1 MTNNYVFTTQGD
13 VIKKIEIDSGDI
25 IDTLVIPE
33 GFTKIEADAAI
44 YVNIRKLHLPSS
56 LKEIEDNAFAS
67 CGIKEIH
74 GGENVEIIGV
84 GAFAS
89 NSLKSVTDFKNLTM
103 IDEDAFEGSII
114 EEFYFPKTLKTIRSQ
129 AFMNNN
135 LKFVDLSN
143 LENVTIETRAFALN
157 NIEELKLP
165 EESSI
170 YCNAFAFNRFEEKD
184 VLNIEGASYVKKG
197 INYPFN
203 HSYKTPP
210 TDLSYEVK
218 KNDLWDIDDFYIG
231 GENDDTIIGFTDKG
245 LEKLQNSFNR
255 VDGVI
260 TNNYS
265 IVFPKLEGVT
275 KIGSKIFGNKYHSTD
290 IYIED
295 GYTDILKE
303 AFRVSSV
310 EHIRL
315 PQSLRRI
322 GNSAFECSEL
332 QEIRAHENLTTIEAG
347 AFRATSIKYVDLS
360 ESNVKVLRGNT
371 FYSCTE
377 LRTIKLPKKL
387 TKIGQGA
394 FISTYSLREIEFP
407 KTLREVSRSSFSGS
421 GIDKISI
428 EENSKLELIEPYAF
442 LGCKNLTEFPFKDL
456 KNLKHIGFSAF
467 ESSGLKSL
475 YIDNRDIDIQA
486 FAFRY
491 SSIEDISLN
500 IKIYPTEAFT
510 KIRAKKIKIKGA
522 EKIESKAF
530 VYADVDNVELK
541 DVKELDLTA
550 FSGCPVEE
558 LNIPDDTKLI

>member
-1 MTNNYVFTTQGD
+1 MTNNYVFTTIGD

-84 GAFAS
+84 GAFYR

-103 IDEDAFEGSII
+103 IDEDAFKGSII
-114 EEFYFPKTLKTIRSQ
+114 EEFYFPKTLKTIGSQ

-143 LENVTIETRAFALN
+143 LENVTIETRAFAFN

-170 YCNAFAFNRFEEKD
+170 YCNAFAFNRFDEKD
-184 VLNIEGASYVKKG
+184 VLNIESASYVKKG

-203 HSYKTPP
+203 YSYKTPP
-210 TDLSYEVK
+210 IDLSYEVK
-218 KNDLWDIDDFYIG
+218 KNDLWDRDDFYIG
-231 GENDDTIIGFTDKG
+231 GENGDTIIGFTDKG
-245 LEKLQNSFNR
+245 LKKIQDSFDLE
-255 VDGVI
+255 DGVI
-260 TNNYS
+260 TDNYA

-275 KIGSKIFGNKYHSTD
+275 KIDSRIFGNKYHSTD

-303 AFRVSSV
+303 AFNNSFV

-315 PQSLRRI
+315 PKSLKRI
-322 GNSAFECSEL
+322 GNGAFKGSLL
-332 QEIRAHENLTTIEAG
+332 QEIRVQGSLTTIETC
-347 AFRATSIKYVDLS
+347 AFGSTPIKYVDLS
-360 ESNVKVLRGNT
+360 ETNVKVLRGET
-371 FYSCTE
+371 FKSCLE
-377 LRTIKLPKKL
+377 LRALKLPKKL
-387 TKIGQGA
+387 TKIGRAA
-394 FISTYSLREIEFP
+394 FLSTYSLREIEFP
-407 KTLREVSRSSFSGS
+407 KTLREVSRSSFASS
-421 GIDKISI
+421 GIEKINI
-428 EENSKLELIEPYAF
+428 EKNSKLGFISDYAF
-442 LGCKNLTEFPFKDL
+442 FSCKNLTEFPFKDL
-456 KNLKHIGFSAF
+456 KNLKHIGISAF

-475 YIDNRDIDIQA
+475 YIDNEEMEIKS

-491 SSIEDISLN
+491 SPIEDINLN
-500 IKIYPTEAFT
+500 IKNYPTEAFT
-510 KIRAKKIKIKGA
+510 RIRAKNIKIKGA

-530 VYADVDNVELK
+530 VYADLEKVELK
-541 DVKELDLTA
+541 DVEKLNLTA

-558 LNIPDDTKLI
+558 LNIPDDTKII

>member
-33 GFTKIEADAAI
+33 GFTEIKENAAS
-44 YVNIRKLHLPSS
+44 YVNIRKLCLPCS
-56 LKEIEDNAFAS
+56 LKEIGHYAFS
-67 CGIKEIH
+67 GCGIKEIH

-84 GAFAS
+84 GAFAD
-89 NSLKSVTDFKNLTM
+89 NSLKSVTDFKNLIT
-103 IDEDAFEGSII
+103 IGEDAFNSSTI
-114 EEFYFPKTLKTIRSQ
+114 EEFYFPKTLKKISSQ
-129 AFMNNN
+129 AFLKNN
-135 LKFVDLSN
+135 LKSVDLSGS
-143 LENVTIETRAFALN
+143 ERIWIGTRAFGLN

-170 YCNAFAFNRFEEKD
+170 HCDAFAFNRFEEKD
-184 VLNIEGASYVKKG
+184 VLNIEGAHYVKKG
-197 INYPFN
+197 VNYPFTY
-203 HSYKTPP
+203 SYKTPP

-218 KNDLWDIDDFYIG
+218 KNDLWNRDDFHIG
-231 GENDDTIIGFTDKG
+231 GEDGDTIIGFTDKG
-245 LEKLQNSFNR
+245 LEKVQNSFNR

-260 TNNYS
+260 SNKYS

-275 KIGSKIFGNKYHSTD
+275 KIGSKVFEDKYHSTD

-303 AFRVSSV
+303 AFRISSV

-315 PQSLRRI
+315 PKSLRRI
-322 GNSAFECSEL
+322 GNGAFEWSQL
-332 QEIRAHENLTTIEAG
+332 QEIKVYENLTTIETG
-347 AFRATSIKYVDLS
+347 AFRTTPIRYADLS

-407 KTLREVSRSSFSGS
+407 KTLREISRSSFSGS
-421 GIDKISI
+421 GIDKINMG
-428 EENSKLELIEPYAF
+428 ENSKLELIEPYAF
-442 LGCKNLTEFPFKDL
+442 LGCKNLNEFPFKDL
-456 KNLKHIGFSAF
+456 KNLKHIGTSAF

-475 YIDNRDIDIQA
+475 YIDNREIDIQG

-510 KIRAKKIKIKGA
+510 RIRAKNIKIKGA

-530 VYADVDNVELK
+530 VYADLNNVELK
-541 DVKELDLTA
+541 DVGKLNLTA

-558 LNIPDDTKLI
+558 LNIPDDTEII